1 MAEVEKAILSRLSL
15 ATAGLASAGSIWA
28 VLAPQDQAKPYI
40 VFEVLDEI
48 PTNVMS
54 KETAPTECFFTARIY
69 ADLFSEIV
77 SITDDVRSSFERFTG
92 TADGIVVQ
100 DVFYEG
106 RADNY
111 DDRDREYERELTF
124 RIWFE
129 E

>member
-48 PTNVMS
+48 TNNVMS
-54 KETAPTECFFTARIY
+54 KETTPTECFFTTRIY

-77 SITDDVRSSFERFTG
+77 SITDDVRASFDRFTG
-92 TADGIVVQ
+92 TAGGIVVQ

-106 RADNY
+106 RSDNY

>member
-54 KETAPTECFFTARIY
+54 KETTPTECFFTTRIY

-77 SITDDVRSSFERFTG
+77 SITDDVRASFDRFTG

-106 RADNY
+106 RSDNY

>member
-15 ATAGLASAGSIWA
+15 ATSGLASAGSIWA

-54 KETAPTECFFTARIY
+54 KETTPTECFFTVRIY

-77 SITDDVRSSFERFTG
+77 SITDDVRASFDRFTG

-106 RADNY
+106 RSDNY